1 MLKHFIDDWKASL
14 KLGHWLLRG
23 GEGVVFGDYQLD
35 IGLAV
40 VSCFVAK
47 VPLTRVLN
55 VYRWKLAAP
64 R

>member
-23 GEGVVFGDYQLD
+23 GEGVVFGDHQLN
-35 IGLAV
+35 IV

-55 VYRWKLAAP
+55 VYRWKLAP
-64 R
+64 G